1 MGILYLNENDTP
13 ASCSATRPEPP
24 GWMGDGRWTG
34 GSEAGWKKGQGT
46 EGGIEAGPRKEEK
59 AGPSNEA

>member
-1 MGILYLNENDTP
+1 MLN
-13 ASCSATRPEPP
+13 
-24 GWMGDGRWTG
+24 GREGKVGGNLAGRRKGGPNEG